1 MTQVG
6 EGVAI
11 VIDAMGAD
19 QKCEHK
25 DDETN
30 WKCNL
35 VGDGGKL
42 ADNLE
47 QFGVPKPLTP
57 PSVKLVHARAWP
69 SQAHHL
75 IPHQQLAKHPVTAW
89 LAKKPPKVASRVTH
103 DNHYDVD
110 HGANGKFMPYASSLM
125 EWAGA
130 SAAEKEA
137 IVNTVMGAAGIQLH
151 QGPHSF
157 KSYGVGESGY
167 KTRVAEY
174 LDRIKSH
181 AIAHAEV
188 CPDCKSKGDGS
199 KKVAPRRNMVRFLDL
214 ASARLE
220 VDINCGR
227 IFVSRRAAGFAA
239 GGGVTG

>member
-1 MTQVG
+1 MTELA

-11 VIDAMGAD
+11 VIDAMDAD
-19 QKCEHK
+19 RKCEHR
-25 DDETN
+25 DEKSS
-30 WKCNL
+30 WKVNL
-35 VGDGGKL
+35 VGDGGRLEK
-42 ADNLE
+42 NLKKY
-47 QFGVPKPLTP
+47 GVPKPLTP
-57 PSVKLVHARAWP
+57 PSVKLVRARAWP

-75 IPHQQLAKHPVTAW
+75 IPHQQLIKHPVTAW
-89 LAKKPPKVASRVTH
+89 LTTSPQSGATRLTD

-130 SAAEKEA
+130 STAEKEA
-137 IVNTVMGAAGIQLH
+137 IVGTVMGAAGIQLH

-157 KSYGVGESGY
+157 SSYGVGESGY

-174 LDRIKSH
+174 LERIH
-181 AIAHAEV
+181 DHGLAHAATCE
-188 CPDCKSKGDGS
+188 DCKSKGDAD
-199 KKVAPRRNMVRFLDL
+199 KVPPRQNVVRFLDL
-214 ASARLE
+214 ASTRLE

-239 GGGVTG
+239 AGGVMG